1 MKAASFPR
9 PAVAAKE
16 LETAI
21 ALWETDIHVDESVSG
36 DWIPMTQRKLN
47 LEEMC
52 PEPVRKR
59 LRDSS
64 PEKVA
69 TYELMRAEISEW
81 VAEEL
86 RLPARPRA
94 AALEQSEGTCGDAE
108 WDHAYEAMDPDQMQ
122 AALLER
128 NENTNPNQLSALVT
142 NIKAKNRKGNKGRG
156 AKGEGKG
163 GKRFYPKAAWKT
175 YSPDPAAIHPSQWGQ
190 WYPGQPGNIQLQP
203 QLQSLAANSGWM
215 AGPGVMLPVPLR
227 MLATKSVTE
236 TKNILKGTES
246 EDEHDDIV
254 TPKDSHT
261 R

>member
-1 MKAASFPR
+1 
-9 PAVAAKE
+9 
-16 LETAI
+16 
-21 ALWETDIHVDESVSG
+21 
-36 DWIPMTQRKLN
+36 MTQRKLD

-52 PEPVRKR
+52 RELVR
-59 LRDSS
+59 
-64 PEKVA
+64 VA

-94 AALEQSEGTCGDAE
+94 AALEQSEVIGGDAE

-128 NENTNPNQLSALVT
+128 NENTNPNQLSALVR

-175 YSPDPAAIHPSQWGQ
+175 YSPDPAVIHPSQWGQ

-203 QLQSLAANSGWM
+203 QLQSLVANSGWM
-215 AGPGVMLPVPLR
+215 AGPGVMLPVSLR